1 VPAASRTFERAQG
14 TLVNIDRARMPL
26 IVILDD
32 RVTNRN
38 IFARL
43 AASIE
48 DGVDVETYGDPV
60 SALEAL
66 AGRTPDLVITDFKMP
81 HMDGAEF
88 IRRFREREDCA
99 DVPVIVLTVYEERSF
114 RLKALEAGATDFL
127 LSPVDHH
134 EFLTRARNL
143 LRMRRQQ
150 QIIKSRAHVLE
161 RELQESEQN
170 RRAMLRDSRERL
182 AQVIDTIPAM
192 ISAADREGRCVFVNA
207 YTASVYGLDPH
218 AAIGQEVDSLLHD
231 ERGRRS
237 RMLDQLVFRS
247 CKALPSFEEE
257 VVDRGGTKRTFLTT
271 KSPLRDGENQI
282 VHVLTT
288 SLDISDRKAAE
299 RHLAHIAHHD
309 ALTGLPNRT
318 LLQDR
323 LRREIARVRRGDRF
337 LALHLL
343 DLDRFKAV
351 NDALGH
357 HAGDALL
364 NALAARLLTVVR
376 EVDTV
381 ARLGGDEFAIL
392 QTDVSRPED
401 AFELARR
408 IVEAAGE
415 PFVVAGQEIVT
426 GASVGVALH
435 PTDGDDAEEL
445 LKNADL
451 AMYRAKAEGRDT
463 FRHFTANMDDAA
475 RNEIA
480 LEADL
485 RQALA
490 RQEFV
495 LHYQPQI
502 DLRTGRIVGAEA
514 LLRWARPG
522 QGFVRPGD
530 FLPLAEETGFII
542 PINEWVLREACRE
555 AKSWGDI
562 GLPPLRIAVNLSPVQ
577 FRKQDV
583 RGLVLSAL
591 KESGL
596 KPELL
601 ELELTENIL
610 LQNTE
615 AVTRDIRELQKVGVT
630 FSIDDFG
637 TGYSSLAYVKSF
649 PVDRLKIDQC
659 FIRNLRAD
667 PNDAAIVRAVIS
679 LGHSLNLEV
688 LAEGV
693 ETAEQVA
700 ALRAEGCD
708 EVQGFFFSKAVP
720 AEEFI
725 ALVQRDAEA
734 ALSA

>member
-1 VPAASRTFERAQG
+1 
-14 TLVNIDRARMPL
+14 MPL

-150 QIIKSRAHVLE
+150 EIIKSRAHVLE

-218 AAIGQEVDSLLHD
+218 AAIGQDVDTLLHD

-247 CKALPSFEEE
+247 GKALPSFEEE
-257 VVDRGGTKRTFLTT
+257 VHDRGGTKRTFLTT

-490 RQEFV
+490 RREFV

-596 KPELL
+596 KPDLL